1 MVADDNGNSND
12 IKGALISDAY
22 SGQVSSDPT
31 NLHSLI
37 ICVRLFQLYLI
48 FFLKF
53 YNFIFSKISV
63 NAFSTFREKKQNL
76 NIMTRFC

>member
-31 NLHSLI
+31 NLL
-37 ICVRLFQLYLI
+37 
-48 FFLKF
+48 
-53 YNFIFSKISV
+53 NFISIL
-63 NAFSTFREKKQNL
+63 NL
-76 NIMTRFC
+76 FK